1 MRAADVPRLFGEQ
14 DPSLGKIQ
22 QQGLVG
28 LGLGLLR
35 HAQAIRYV
43 VLEIDGSTHGLPPVW
58 SVHPDLKPDRKLWR

>member
-1 MRAADVPRLFGEQ
+1 VPRLLGEQ

-35 HAQAIRYV
+35 HAQAIRYMV
-43 VLEIDGSTHGLPPVW
+43 SEIDGPTHGSSPC
-58 SVHPDLKPDRKLWR
+58 